1 MPVLIND
8 AKLPEKGNIPGALK
22 KLLDYKPYHLREVFW
37 SEDLEVLLEH
47 LEEELSFIKEVKEKL
62 SESVEVNYQ
71 RLAEFD
77 GRKPIKINLESSD
90 FLQLRKIIEAEMIF
104 LQKARG
110 IGDKIAE
117 KNALSA
123 LGLAYSRLGQTRKA
137 IQYFQEQLNISQGLG
152 YFEEVCGLLA
162 SLGDAYAVSGNLDRA
177 KSYYEEQR
185 VLAESKGLNTYV
197 GTSYNGLGFVFVKQ
211 DKIEK
216 AIDCYLKALE
226 SYCELKD
233 HEKQLE
239 LLVGVGLNYR
249 KLEHWGKSIE
259 CLEQALK
266 IAKYIEN
273 RKEEIHIRVDLA
285 EALFKLEKQDL
296 AITQIN
302 QAVGDLK
309 IIQTPWS
316 SSLMRR
322 IELLQTLWT
331 EERT

>member
-1 MPVLIND
+1 M
-8 AKLPEKGNIPGALK
+8 
-22 KLLDYKPYHLREVFW
+22 
-37 SEDLEVLLEH
+37 
-47 LEEELSFIKEVKEKL
+47 
-62 SESVEVNYQ
+62 
-71 RLAEFD
+71 
-77 GRKPIKINLESSD
+77 
-90 FLQLRKIIEAEMIF
+90 
-104 LQKARG
+104 
-110 IGDKIAE
+110 
-117 KNALSA
+117 
-123 LGLAYSRLGQTRKA
+123 
-137 IQYFQEQLNISQGLG
+137 
-152 YFEEVCGLLA
+152 
-162 SLGDAYAVSGNLDRA
+162 
-177 KSYYEEQR
+177 
-185 VLAESKGLNTYV
+185 
-197 GTSYNGLGFVFVKQ
+197 FVKQ

-226 SYCELKD
+226 SYRELKD

-239 LLVGVGLNYR
+239 LLVGIGLNYR
-249 KLEHWGKSIE
+249 KLEYWEKAIE

-302 QAVGDLK
+302 QALGDLK

-322 IELLQTLWT
+322 IELLQNLWT